1 MKVIN
6 NQWQLSSAICLLIIT
21 LLTLLHLTAPKL
33 AAAEPPQ
40 AFSTDYFFKQVSSIR
55 FCINSMISV
64 YVLECGYVCT
74 GIIDGLRVQRNTPAL
89 LFFHIYIYIAFTG
102 TLQTLKTEF
111 NASGKQN
118 PVGHS
123 HNPNSIIT
131 LQKNPLAKTT
141 AGQKSIVLYI
151 LLFLQPTQYQ

>member
-1 MKVIN
+1 MAAVIRY
-6 NQWQLSSAICLLIIT
+6 LSADN
-21 LLTLLHLTAPKL
+21 HTADT
-33 AAAEPPQ
+33 PPFNSPETGRCRATTSLFQ
-40 AFSTDYFFKQVSSIR
+40 GPVLFKQVSSIR

-74 GIIDGLRVQRNTPAL
+74 GIIDRLRVQRNIPAL

-111 NASGKQN
+111 YASGKQH

-123 HNPNSIIT
+123 HNPSSIIT
-131 LQKNPLAKTT
+131 LQENPLARTT
-141 AGQKSIVLYI
+141 AGQKSIVLYV
-151 LLFLQPTQYQ
+151 LLFLQPTRYQ